1 MMNFSVDNM
10 IGLSAGASMCLLSF
24 SGMKCINSP
33 CDSSKACSK
42 ANMNLGLSSLGV
54 TGALVIYKYLRL

>member
-42 ANMNLGLSSLGV
+42 ANMNLGLSSLGL